1 MQEMHKPSFFIYRN
15 KNKQIIRNIMNN
27 LDWQPNDEAKDLS
40 KSDSL
45 SAQQLQ
51 AMHLV
56 AKMRDAANNCG
67 AGFVGGFISPTGER
81 FMMSNM
87 NEDDPQYAAIQQQ
100 LDSIQRQR
108 VVAQTQAEAQERM
121 NNSQRNIE
129 RILREF
135 EGMFGDL
142 RDPEEADSE
151 E

>member
-1 MQEMHKPSFFIYRN
+1 MQELHKPTFFIYRN
-15 KNKQIIRNIMNN
+15 KNKQLIRNIMNSI
-27 LDWQPNDEAKDLS
+27 DWQSNDDAKDLS

-51 AMHLV
+51 AMRLV

-87 NEDDPQYAAIQQQ
+87 NEEDPQYAAIQQQ
-100 LDSIQRQR
+100 LDGIQQQR
-108 VVAQTQAEAQERM
+108 MYQLQQKEAQQRM
-121 NNSQRNIE
+121 NDSQARIN
-129 RILREF
+129 RILHEF

-142 RDPEEADSE
+142 RGDSE
-151 E
+151 DDIEE